1 MIFQV
6 QIFLSQALGMGLGLG
21 LTFIPTIGLTSHHWK
36 RRRGFASGVA
46 LTGCSCGGIAIPIS
60 TFQRLL

>member
-1 MIFQV
+1 
-6 QIFLSQALGMGLGLG
+6 MGPGLG

-36 RRRGFASGVA
+36 RRRGFASGAA